1 MREQEVEVKF
11 HVADLNHIESRLQS
25 LGARQTQAR
34 LHEVNL
40 RLDTPDLRLTN
51 SHQVLRLRQDDQVRL
66 TYKGP
71 GVDQGGV
78 RVRQEIEFIVSDLEA
93 ALHLFSALGYQVAMM
108 YEKYRRVYD
117 LDDVHIT
124 LDEMPFGNFVEIE
137 GPQPESILAAS
148 QRLGLDWEKRILDSY
163 TTLFDQLRQALGFQF
178 RDLSF
183 ENFASYQEPLA
194 ELNIR
199 FADA

>member
-1 MREQEVEVKF
+1 MKEQELEVKF
-11 HVADLNHIESRLQS
+11 HVVDLNRLESRLQS

-40 RLDTPDLRLTN
+40 RLDTPDLRLTK
-51 SHQVLRLRQDDQVRL
+51 SLQVLRLRQDNQARV

-78 RVRQEIEFIVSDLEA
+78 RVRQEIEFLVSDLEA

-137 GPQPESILAAS
+137 GSQPESILAAS

-183 ENFASYQEPLA
+183 ENFASYKEPLA

-199 FADA
+199 LADA

>member
-1 MREQEVEVKF
+1 MKEQELEVKF
-11 HVADLNHIESRLQS
+11 HVADLNRLESRLQS

-40 RLDTPDLRLTN
+40 RLDTPDLRLTK
-51 SHQVLRLRQDDQVRL
+51 SYQVLRLREDDQARV

-78 RVRQEIEFIVSDLEA
+78 RVRQEIEFLVSDLEA

-124 LDEMPFGNFVEIE
+124 LDEMPFGDFVEIE

-183 ENFASYQEPLA
+183 ENFASYKEPLA

-199 FADA
+199 LADA

>member
-1 MREQEVEVKF
+1 MKEQELEVKF
-11 HVADLNHIESRLQS
+11 HVVDLNRLESRLQS

-40 RLDTPDLRLTN
+40 RLDTPDLRLTK
-51 SHQVLRLRQDDQVRL
+51 SLQVLRLRQDNQARV

-137 GPQPESILAAS
+137 GSQPESILAAS

-183 ENFASYQEPLA
+183 ENFASYKEPLA

-199 FADA
+199 LADA